1 MRVGRCDEARILGSV
16 GRRRKA
22 GGRVRDRDSGPTEGT
37 GEWGEEGEEG
47 EAEGDPPSPPAP
59 SRVWRGSDRAL
70 TDGHVVAAV
79 REAGVPVTELGLVAG
94 AGALGLTGHW
104 VGHGCGGR
112 GRGSAGSPAAPP
124 WPWHLCRPSLCR
136 AVRARPPGRPRR
148 GHHCVFPVPAAT
160 FRASPP
166 HSVPGVAASC
176 MSGSAGRGGWGAS
189 CRSRGGWRHMWA
201 GPRRATASSTSGLG
215 VLGSRVSGLLGCKQ
229 APSVFEARVPRG
241 RKWPCSRDWKV
252 WGSIQRSHLCLS
264 RCRAS
269 QTASCWP

>member
-1 MRVGRCDEARILGSV
+1 MRVGRCGEARILGSI

-22 GGRVRDRDSGPTEGT
+22 GGLETGNSRPTEGT
-37 GEWGEEGEEG
+37 GEWGEEG
-47 EAEGDPPSPPAP
+47 DPPSPPAP
-59 SRVWRGSDRAL
+59 SQVWRGSDRAL

-104 VGHGCGGR
+104 VGHGCRGR
-112 GRGSAGSPAAPP
+112 RRGSAGSLAAPP
-124 WPWHLCRPSLCR
+124 RPWHLCRPSLCR
-136 AVRARPPGRPRR
+136 AVRARPPGRPSR
-148 GHHCVFPVPAAT
+148 GHHCVFPVPAAPSGH
-160 FRASPP
+160 RHPR
-166 HSVPGVAASC
+166 SVPGVAAC
-176 MSGSAGRGGWGAS
+176 LVQLGVKGAS

-201 GPRRATASSTSGLG
+201 GPRRAAASSRSGLG

-252 WGSIQRSHLCLS
+252 
-264 RCRAS
+264 
-269 QTASCWP
+269 